1 MRDEEYQMPVMTAD
15 AEVLMPARALD
26 SVFPPDSRAELAASA
41 RIVAAA
47 DDARRRIARDL
58 HDGLQQQ
65 LVSLCLW
72 VRVAQEAVPHDH
84 QELGSELERIAD
96 GLNEAVECVRE
107 ISRGV
112 YPAAL
117 SEVGLGPVVKA
128 LARNSPVPV
137 RLHGGVG
144 GRLPGPVEVAAYY
157 ILSEALTNV
166 VKHAQAAAVD
176 VSIEQRERVLDLS
189 VRDDGVGGADRNGS
203 GLAGLAD
210 RVGALGGTIRLM
222 SPPGGGTRL
231 YVSLPVGPGSDRSRP
246 SRPRRRAGHGEGP

>member
-1 MRDEEYQMPVMTAD
+1 MTAD
-15 AEVLMPARALD
+15 AEVLMPDSALD
-26 SVFPPDSRAELAASA
+26 SAFPLYSRAELAASA

-65 LVSLCLW
+65 LVSLYLW
-72 VRVAQEAVPHDH
+72 VRVAQDAVPRDH
-84 QELGSELERIAD
+84 QELECELERIAD

-117 SEVGLGPVVKA
+117 SEVGLGPVMKA

-137 RLHGGVG
+137 RLHGGVD
-144 GRLPGPVEVAAYY
+144 GRLPSPVEVAAYY

-166 VKHAQAAAVD
+166 VKHAQAAAAD
-176 VSIEQRERVLDLS
+176 VSIEQRERVLNLS
-189 VRDDGVGGADRNGS
+189 VCDDGIGGADRSGS
-203 GLAGLAD
+203 GLTGLAD
-210 RVGALGGTIRLM
+210 RVDALGGTIRLI
-222 SPPGGGTRL
+222 SPRGGGTRL
-231 YVSLPVGPGSDRSRP
+231 YVSLPIRPGSDRSRP
-246 SRPRRRAGHGEGP
+246 SRPRRRAGHGGGP